1 MDDIKKILVAL
12 AFTPYSEGIFNYAAK
27 IAQSFNA
34 QLIIGSIINSRD
46 VSAVSKIVSMGYDV
60 NGDHY
65 VEDIRNERQAL
76 LEQFLAKSSFNREN
90 IQTIIKVGNPIEELL
105 KLIVKENINLVV
117 MGTKGRTDL
126 ENVFVGS
133 VADKLFRRSP
143 VPVISCRDEKNA
155 ERLRKKIKPA

>member
-12 AFTPYSEGIFNYAAK
+12 AFTPYSEGIFNYAVK
-27 IAQSFNA
+27 IAQNFNA
-34 QLIIGSIINSRD
+34 QLLIGSIINSRD
-46 VSAVSKIVSMGYDV
+46 VSAVGKIVSMGYDV

-65 VEDIRNERQAL
+65 VEDVRKERQAA
-76 LEQFLAKSSFNREN
+76 LEQYMAKSSFNREN
-90 IQTIIKVGNPIEELL
+90 IRTIIKVGNPIEELL

-133 VADKLFRRSP
+133 VASKLFRRSP
-143 VPVISCRDEKNA
+143 VPVISYRDEKNA
-155 ERLRKKIKPA
+155 ERLRRKIKLA

>member
-12 AFTPYSEGIFNYAAK
+12 AFSPYSEGIFNYAVK

-34 QLIIGSIINSRD
+34 QLLIGSIINSRD
-46 VSAVSKIVSMGYDV
+46 VAAVGKIVSMGYDV

-65 VEDIRNERQAL
+65 VENIRKERQAL
-76 LEQFLAKSSFNREN
+76 LEQFMAKSSFNREN
-90 IQTIIKVGNPIEELL
+90 IRIIIKVGNPIEELL
-105 KLIVKENINLVV
+105 KLIVKENINVVV

-133 VADKLFRRSP
+133 VASKLFHRSP
-143 VPVISCRDEKNA
+143 VPVISYRDEKNA

>member
-1 MDDIKKILVAL
+1 
-12 AFTPYSEGIFNYAAK
+12 
-27 IAQSFNA
+27 
-34 QLIIGSIINSRD
+34 
-46 VSAVSKIVSMGYDV
+46 MGYDV

-117 MGTKGRTDL
+117 MGTKCRTDL

-155 ERLRKKIKPA
+155 ERLRKRIKPA

>member
-12 AFTPYSEGIFNYAAK
+12 AFTPYSEGIFNYAVK

-46 VSAVSKIVSMGYDV
+46 VSAVAKIVSLGYDV

-65 VEDIRNERQAL
+65 VEDIRKEREAL

-90 IQTIIKVGNPIEELL
+90 IRTIIKVGNPTEELL
-105 KLIVKENINLVV
+105 KIIVKENINLVV

-133 VADKLFRRSP
+133 VAARLFHRSP
-143 VPVISCRDEKNA
+143 VPVISYRDEKNA
-155 ERLRKKIKPA
+155 ERLRKGIKMQ

>member
-155 ERLRKKIKPA
+155 ERLRKRIKPA

>member
-12 AFTPYSEGIFNYAAK
+12 AFTPYSEGIFNYAVK

-46 VSAVSKIVSMGYDV
+46 VSAVGKIVSMGYEVD
-60 NGDHY
+60 GDHY
-65 VEDIRNERQAL
+65 VEAIRKERQAL
-76 LEQFLAKSSFNREN
+76 LEKFMAKSSFNREN
-90 IQTIIKVGNPIEELL
+90 IRTIVKVGNPIEELL

-117 MGTKGRTDL
+117 IGTKGRTDL
-126 ENVFVGS
+126 EHVFIGS

-143 VPVISCRDEKNA
+143 VPVLSCRDEKNA

>member
-65 VEDIRNERQAL
+65 VEDIRKERQAL
-76 LEQFLAKSSFNREN
+76 LEQFMAKSSFDRED
-90 IQTIIKVGNPIEELL
+90 IRTTIKVGNPVEELL

-155 ERLRKKIKPA
+155 ERLRKRIKPA